1 MFCISEPFKETL
13 VPSIWT
19 NTVYE
24 TSPADILETSP
35 VSNLEST
42 TKDTVILEIFTT
54 EDPIKV
60 TSRSNEVTT
69 FATQITTE
77 VQEHKTTSFKVE
89 NSTPSTNTEL
99 ITVETE
105 ANITSKTENDTKEWD
120 SRENILKNFMVLH
133 FYQDNLISSK
143 GTTDICIGR

>member
-24 TSPADILETSP
+24 TSPADILETTP

-42 TKDTVILEIFTT
+42 TKDEIILEILTT
-54 EDPIKV
+54 ENPIKV

-69 FATQITTE
+69 LKNQETTE

-89 NSTPSTNTEL
+89 NSTPSTNTQL

-120 SRENILKNFMVLH
+120 S
-133 FYQDNLISSK
+133 
-143 GTTDICIGR
+143 

>member
-24 TSPADILETSP
+24 TSPADILETTP
-35 VSNLEST
+35 VTNLEST
-42 TKDTVILEIFTT
+42 TKDEIILEILTT

-69 FATQITTE
+69 LENQETTE
-77 VQEHKTTSFKVE
+77 VQEHKTTSFKVA
-89 NSTPSTNTEL
+89 NSTPSTNTQL

-120 SRENILKNFMVLH
+120 S
-133 FYQDNLISSK
+133 
-143 GTTDICIGR
+143 

>member
-1 MFCISEPFKETL
+1 MTNYLFCISEPFKETL

-35 VSNLEST
+35 NLEST
-42 TKDTVILEIFTT
+42 TKDEIILEILTT

-69 FATQITTE
+69 LENQETTE
-77 VQEHKTTSFKVE
+77 VQEHKTTSFKVA
-89 NSTPSTNTEL
+89 NSTPSTNTQL

-105 ANITSKTENDTKEWD
+105 ANITSETENDTKEWD
-120 SRENILKNFMVLH
+120 S
-133 FYQDNLISSK
+133 
-143 GTTDICIGR
+143 

>member
-1 MFCISEPFKETL
+1 MTNYLFCISEPFKETL

-24 TSPADILETSP
+24 TSPADILETTS

-42 TKDTVILEIFTT
+42 TKDEIILEILTT

-69 FATQITTE
+69 LKNQETTE
-77 VQEHKTTSFKVE
+77 VQEHKTTSFKVA
-89 NSTPSTNTEL
+89 NSTPSTNTQL

-105 ANITSKTENDTKEWD
+105 ANITSETENDTKEWD
-120 SRENILKNFMVLH
+120 S
-133 FYQDNLISSK
+133 
-143 GTTDICIGR
+143 

>member
-1 MFCISEPFKETL
+1 MTNYLFCISEPFKETL

-24 TSPADILETSP
+24 TSPADILETTS

-42 TKDTVILEIFTT
+42 TKDEIILEILTT

-69 FATQITTE
+69 LENQETTE
-77 VQEHKTTSFKVE
+77 VQEHKTTSFKVA
-89 NSTPSTNTEL
+89 NSTPSTNTQL

-105 ANITSKTENDTKEWD
+105 ANITSKAENDTKERD
-120 SRENILKNFMVLH
+120 S
-133 FYQDNLISSK
+133 
-143 GTTDICIGR
+143 

>member
-1 MFCISEPFKETL
+1 MTNYLFCISEPFKETL

-24 TSPADILETSP
+24 TSPADILETTS

-42 TKDTVILEIFTT
+42 TKDEIILEILTT

-69 FATQITTE
+69 LENQETTE
-77 VQEHKTTSFKVE
+77 VQEHKTTSFKVA
-89 NSTPSTNTEL
+89 NSTPSTNTQL

-105 ANITSKTENDTKEWD
+105 ANITSETENDTKEWD
-120 SRENILKNFMVLH
+120 S
-133 FYQDNLISSK
+133 
-143 GTTDICIGR
+143 

>member
-1 MFCISEPFKETL
+1 MTNYLFCISEPFKETL

-24 TSPADILETSP
+24 TSPADILETTS

-42 TKDTVILEIFTT
+42 TKDEIILEILTT

-69 FATQITTE
+69 LKNQETTE
-77 VQEHKTTSFKVE
+77 VQENKTTSFKVA
-89 NSTPSTNTEL
+89 NSTPSTNTQL

-120 SRENILKNFMVLH
+120 S
-133 FYQDNLISSK
+133 
-143 GTTDICIGR
+143 

>member
-1 MFCISEPFKETL
+1 M

-24 TSPADILETSP
+24 TSPADILETTP

-42 TKDTVILEIFTT
+42 TKDEIILEILTT
-54 EDPIKV
+54 ENPIKV

-69 FATQITTE
+69 LKNQETTE

-89 NSTPSTNTEL
+89 NSTPSTNTQL

-120 SRENILKNFMVLH
+120 S
-133 FYQDNLISSK
+133 
-143 GTTDICIGR
+143 

>member
-24 TSPADILETSP
+24 TSPADILETST
-35 VSNLEST
+35 VSKPEST
-42 TKDTVILEIFTT
+42 TKEEINLEILTT

-60 TSRSNEVTT
+60 TSRSSEVTT
-69 FATQITTE
+69 RFSTQETTE

-120 SRENILKNFMVLH
+120 SKEIFWKILWCS
-133 FYQDNLISSK
+133 I
-143 GTTDICIGR
+143 I

>member
-1 MFCISEPFKETL
+1 MTNYLFCISEPFKETL

-24 TSPADILETSP
+24 TSPADILETTS

-42 TKDTVILEIFTT
+42 TKDEIILEILTT

-69 FATQITTE
+69 LKNQETTE
-77 VQEHKTTSFKVE
+77 VQENKTTSFKVA
-89 NSTPSTNTEL
+89 NSTPSTNTQL

-105 ANITSKTENDTKEWD
+105 ANITSKAENDTKERD
-120 SRENILKNFMVLH
+120 S
-133 FYQDNLISSK
+133 
-143 GTTDICIGR
+143 